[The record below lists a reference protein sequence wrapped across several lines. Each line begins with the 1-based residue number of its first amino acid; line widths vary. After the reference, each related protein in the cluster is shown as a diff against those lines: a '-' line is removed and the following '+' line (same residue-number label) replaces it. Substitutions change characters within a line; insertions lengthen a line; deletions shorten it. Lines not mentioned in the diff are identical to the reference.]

1 MDESITLLLDQDSTD
16 KEMTKVHMSNG
27 ASNKWIGDEYSQL
40 LVEQIA
46 VMVSKEKTCTDYL
59 SGFPKM
65 NTDYL
70 IDEVWRQKAAEWMFK
85 VIDFYVSSN
94 GLCVP
99 VYSCL

>member
-1 MDESITLLLDQDSTD
+1 
-16 KEMTKVHMSNG
+16 MSNG
-27 ASNKWIGDEYSQL
+27 ASNKWVGAEYSQL

-59 SGFPKM
+59 SGLLKT
-65 NTDYL
+65 NIDYL
-70 IDEVWRQKAAEWMFK
+70 IDEVWRQQAAEWMFK

-94 GLCVP
+94 GVCVP

>member
-1 MDESITLLLDQDSTD
+1 
-16 KEMTKVHMSNG
+16 MSNG

-46 VMVSKEKTCTDYL
+46 VIVSKEKTCTDYL
-59 SGFPKM
+59 SGLPKM

-85 VIDFYVSSN
+85 VIDFYVSSS
-94 GLCVP
+94 GVYLCLLVCHRD
-99 VYSCL
+99 VFSFAIHSSTLIGS